1 MAGFWEQK
9 RVLVAGGCG
18 FVGSHLVE
26 RLLGLGASV
35 IVADLHPDSMQRFL
49 SHVADDVEYLAGDLR
64 ERAFADR
71 AVASAEAVFNM
82 AAVVGGVHYNSTHPG
97 SLFTENVTIGL
108 TLLEAARRAG
118 VERYCVVSSACV
130 YPRFPKVPTAE
141 DQGFLDDPEV
151 TNIGYGWAKRVLEL
165 QGRFYAE
172 QYGMKIAVARPYNI
186 YGPRDD
192 FDWETS
198 HVIPALIR
206 KVVEGQDPIEVWGDG
221 SQTRSFFYVTDAVEA
236 LLGLL
241 EKHLSPEPVNLGTDE
256 EVSIADLIRRIVR
269 IAGSPAELRFNTD
282 RPRGQPRRKGD
293 FTLARQRI
301 GRQPAVGLDEGLR
314 RTIEW
319 YRRERA
325 KQP

>member
-1 MAGFWEQK
+1 MAGFWQQR

-26 RLLGLGASV
+26 RLLELGASV
-35 IVADLHPDSMQRFL
+35 IVADRRGDSMQRFL
-49 SHVADDVEYLAGDLR
+49 RHVANDVEYLAGDLR
-64 ERAFADR
+64 ERPFADR
-71 AVASAEAVFNM
+71 TVASAEAVFNM

-130 YPRFPKVPTAE
+130 YPRFPKVPTTE

-151 TNIGYGWAKRVLEL
+151 TNLGYGWAKRVLEL

-221 SQTRSFFYVTDAVEA
+221 SQTRSFFYVTDAVEG

-241 EKHLSPEPVNLGTDE
+241 EKHPAPEPVNLGTDE
-256 EVSIADLIRRIVR
+256 EVTVADLVGRIIR
-269 IAGSPAELRFNTD
+269 IAGSPAEVRFDPD

-293 FTLARQRI
+293 FTRSRQRI
-301 GRQPAVGLDEGLR
+301 GHRPAVGLDEGLR